1 MTTTTVSVAWK
12 FSIWYEIR
20 QIEFFKQ
27 QQKCFLVYNDE
38 EDQEIS
44 DELWQEACWIVINA
58 YFDDKGLVRQQL
70 DSFDEFIQMSVQSI
84 VAESPAIELQAE
96 AQHTSGEIENP
107 VSYFKSLMSSVSNF
121 FHFSCVICWNS
132 SKFTCQ
138 SQLIGRKMVHRRLWC
153 RIKPVFATSHTL
165 HRFTSISPKI
175 KS

>member
-1 MTTTTVSVAWK
+1 MNFGILRNHKSYNNK
-12 FSIWYEIR
+12 
-20 QIEFFKQ
+20 
-27 QQKCFLVYNDE
+27 KCVLLPANYNDE

-107 VSYFKSLMSSVSNF
+107 VSRLKS
-121 FHFSCVICWNS
+121 
-132 SKFTCQ
+132 
-138 SQLIGRKMVHRRLWC
+138 
-153 RIKPVFATSHTL
+153 SH
-165 HRFTSISPKI
+165 
-175 KS
+175 